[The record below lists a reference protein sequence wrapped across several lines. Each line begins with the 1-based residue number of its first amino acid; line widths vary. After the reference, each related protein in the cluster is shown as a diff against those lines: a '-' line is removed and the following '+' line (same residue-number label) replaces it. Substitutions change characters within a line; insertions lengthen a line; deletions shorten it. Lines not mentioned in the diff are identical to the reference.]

1 MNVLITGVGR
11 EGQIGE
17 ALAAAFAADGARLLL
32 VDRTRA
38 NVEARAAAVRARGAE
53 AHAFDC
59 DLTDADALARLA
71 DDAGQALGGE
81 SLDAVVCA
89 AGGFGPTG
97 PLDQGSVADWDRMLA
112 VNLATAHRTTRAL
125 LPSLRRRGGALVY
138 FTSPA
143 ALPGAAAGGIAAY
156 AAAKAGVIALM
167 RAVAADERAHGVRAN
182 AVALSAVRTTANVAA
197 MGGDGPFV
205 EREDVARVVRW
216 LCSAESASVTGQIVR
231 LG

>member
-17 ALAAAFAADGARLLL
+17 ALAAAFAADGARLIL
-32 VDRTRA
+32 VDRTRT
-38 NVEARAAAVRARGAE
+38 NVEARAATVRARGAE
-53 AHAFDC
+53 ARAFAC

-71 DDAGQALGGE
+71 DDVGQALGGE
-81 SLDAVVCA
+81 ALDAVVCA
-89 AGGFGPTG
+89 AGGFGATG
-97 PLDQGSVADWDRMLA
+97 RLDEGSVADWDRMLA

-125 LPSLRRRGGALVY
+125 LPLLRRRGGALVY

-143 ALPGAAAGGIAAY
+143 ALPGGTAGGIAAY

-167 RAVAADERAHGVRAN
+167 RAVAADERSRGVRAN

-197 MGGDGPFV
+197 MGGDGPYV

-216 LCSAESASVTGQIVR
+216 LCSAEAGSVTGQVVR